1 LLPGAERFLATAIDS
16 CRTNIMPLFE
26 AVACENPYPAR
37 YFPELNFNQM
47 VVKCLFNGV
56 ALHRIVALEQRFSAE
71 LSRMAD
77 DYAAEREAAGRAVPV
92 DLWLVQAPHATPEML
107 QRTRR
112 YLDRKEAEPRYW
124 AAQGLGHA
132 THPAAQQALAARRK
146 VERDAKVRAAL
157 DAALARA
164 SA

>member
-1 LLPGAERFLATAIDS
+1 MRIPTPPGS
-16 CRTNIMPLFE
+16 
-26 AVACENPYPAR
+26 
-37 YFPELNFNQM
+37 FPELNFNQM

-56 ALHRIVALEQRFSAE
+56 ALHRIVGLEQRFSAE

-77 DYAAEREAAGRAVPV
+77 DYAAEREAAGRTVPV

-112 YLDRKEAEPRYW
+112 YLDHKEAEHRYW

-132 THPAAQQALAARRK
+132 ANPAAQQALAARRN
-146 VERDAKVRAAL
+146 VERDAKVRSAL